1 MEYMTPKV
9 HTICTRALTTGQ
21 RAGADESVS
30 STQQAER
37 RARPIYQCEEEKEDA
52 PVHGNAESSRRRLHR
67 CMRIIVP
74 SARQTVAKGLVR
86 KDPPERNGHEPRNR
100 LISRTA
106 LVARREVDERQE
118 KRGSDEEVADVAYAP
133 GPKDRDPDAK
143 AHDAHP
149 RQLHHQPGQRHAADE
164 AETLRAR

>member
-1 MEYMTPKV
+1 M
-9 HTICTRALTTGQ
+9 H
-21 RAGADESVS
+21 
-30 STQQAER
+30 
-37 RARPIYQCEEEKEDA
+37 
-52 PVHGNAESSRRRLHR
+52 
-67 CMRIIVP
+67 IIVP

-106 LVARREVDERQE
+106 VVARREVDERQE
-118 KRGSDEEVADVAYAP
+118 KRGSNEEVADVADAP

-149 RQLHHQPGQRHAADE
+149 HQLHHQPGQRHAADE
-164 AETLRAR
+164 AETLRARIRAPNTAGFNVWDASSCTTPAPKSWVRSAAVLAN